1 MATVDH
7 AFAAGWE
14 DPIPDRPIPA
24 AAPVRGRFAVE
35 STYGG
40 PRSPHTDTGRSPN
53 APTPRP
59 GLRPVSPLEA
69 GTGICPQPGCTEQGA
84 HIHRPDPATGRR
96 ETPTAQRRREAG
108 EWSYVDWLAAIA
120 HAGLSQAQ
128 ALRLLRDR
136 IVADRG
142 IPPARLRE
150 VPRQPHLVA
159 VLLEVLDEAARARS
173 GGR

>member
-14 DPIPDRPIPA
+14 DPLPDRPLPITVTDPFLLA
-24 AAPVRGRFAVE
+24 TE
-35 STYGG
+35 TTYGE
-40 PRSPHTDTGRSPN
+40 PRSPHPARAE
-53 APTPRP
+53 APTPTPPAPR
-59 GLRPVSPLEA
+59 LVSPLEA
-69 GTGICPQPGCTEQGA
+69 GTGICPQPGCTEQGS

-128 ALRLLRDR
+128 ALRLLRER
-136 IVADRG
+136 VIAGQGV
-142 IPPARLRE
+142 PPSRLAE
-150 VPRQPHLVA
+150 VPRRTHLVA
-159 VLLEVLDEAARARS
+159 VLLEVLDEATRART